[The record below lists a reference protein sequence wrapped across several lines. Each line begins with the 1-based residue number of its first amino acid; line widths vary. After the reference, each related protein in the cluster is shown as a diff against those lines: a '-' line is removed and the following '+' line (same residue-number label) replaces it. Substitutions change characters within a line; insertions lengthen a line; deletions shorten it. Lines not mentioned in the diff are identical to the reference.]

1 MNGGIEKF
9 DLKEIWSRC
18 CGADLQSKTV
28 SHLKDNLA
36 IYLILVLGFMIRL
49 YGVQFGLPGLYHADE
64 TIVVNHA
71 LAYGTGDLNPHFF
84 RIPPLI
90 SYIIFFEF
98 GIYYLLGTVFGF
110 FSSIVDFQN
119 LFLVDPTSFYLIG
132 RITVGVIAGTV
143 SVYFVYLLGERVF
156 SKTVGIISALFLSL
170 TFLHVRNSH
179 YIYLDIMMVLFIILT
194 YIFIFKFLETG
205 LRRHYVLA
213 GLFAGVAT
221 AVKYNAALLLAPLI
235 LGHLMYYL
243 ANKNSGKIR
252 LVNKDIIFAFIFM
265 ALAFIALNPF
275 CIIDMKF
282 FLASF
287 VKETHAQGG
296 VGFLH
301 HLKHSLFQGLG
312 APLFALCLVG
322 SFYSVYKLSRKLIVF
337 ISFPLV
343 FFLTIVNFSQPH
355 ARYVL
360 PLIPFLLIL
369 AAWFLE
375 STLFKEGMPTLKA
388 KILITAVSIMVVLPS
403 GIKSVYSDYLFSRKD
418 TRTLAKEWIEDKIP
432 YGSKI
437 AIDHSFFSPRLNPGG
452 EQLEDKLNYVLQNK
466 SGNAKEKRIRLLLNI
481 SEERP
486 YYNLYFLSEDK
497 GKGTVFLFAQPV
509 IQFDINELLDSGVEY
524 VIVSNESSP
533 GLNAQ
538 FYSGLR
544 KKGKI
549 ISRFTPYKD
558 KERSFPIEKV
568 TRTGGPLK
576 SKEVYARERNGEII
590 TIYSMNSENRK

>member
-1 MNGGIEKF
+1 M
-9 DLKEIWSRC
+9 
-18 CGADLQSKTV
+18 V
-28 SHLKDNLA
+28 
-36 IYLILVLGFMIRL
+36 RL
-49 YGVQFGLPGLYHADE
+49 YGVKFGLPGLYHADE
-64 TIVVNHA
+64 TMVVNHA

-90 SYIIFFEF
+90 SYLIFFEY
-98 GIYYLLGTVFGF
+98 GIYYLLGTIFGS
-110 FSSIVDFQN
+110 FSSIADFQN
-119 LFLVDPTSFYLIG
+119 LFLEDPTSFYLIG
-132 RITVGVIAGTV
+132 RATVGVLAGTV
-143 SVYFVYLLGERVF
+143 SVYFIYLLGRRAF
-156 SKTVGIISALFLSL
+156 SETAGIASAFFLSL

-179 YIYLDIMMVLFIILT
+179 YIYLDITMTLFIILT

-205 LRRHYVLA
+205 LRRDYILA
-213 GLFAGVAT
+213 GCFAGAAT
-221 AVKYNAALLLAPLI
+221 AVKYNAALLLAPFVASYL
-235 LGHLMYYL
+235 LYYFT
-243 ANKNSGKIR
+243 NRDSGKIR
-252 LVNKDIIFAFIFM
+252 SVNTNIAIAFISM
-265 ALAFIALNPF
+265 GLTFIVLNPY
-275 CIIDMKF
+275 CILDVKF

-287 VKETHAQGG
+287 ASETQVHGG
-296 VGFLH
+296 VGFSH
-301 HLKHSLFQGLG
+301 HLKHSLYHGLG
-312 APLFALCLVG
+312 MPLFVLSLIG
-322 SFYSVYKLSRKLIVF
+322 LFYSICRLSRELIVF

-343 FFLTIVNFSQPH
+343 FYLINAKFSQPH

-375 STLFKEGMPTLKA
+375 STILRKGVSALRA
-388 KILITAVSIMVVLPS
+388 KILITAVSIIVVLPS

-524 VIVSNESSP
+524 VIVSSESSP

-544 KKGKI
+544 KKGKV

-590 TIYSMNSENRK
+590 TIYSMGSNNRRL

>member
-1 MNGGIEKF
+1 MNNDLGKL
-9 DLKEIWSRC
+9 DLKEILSRC
-18 CGADLQSKTV
+18 CVIDLQDKTIV
-28 SHLKDNLA
+28 HLKNNLV
-36 IYLILVLGFMIRL
+36 IYMILVLGFIIRL

-90 SYIIFFEF
+90 SYLIFFEY

-110 FSSIVDFQN
+110 FSTIVDFQN
-119 LFLVDPTSFYLIG
+119 LFLENPTSFYLIG

-143 SVYFVYLLGERVF
+143 SVYFIYILGERVF
-156 SKTVGIISALFLSL
+156 SKTVGTISAFFLSL

-179 YIYLDIMMVLFIILT
+179 YIYLDTMLVLFIILT

-205 LRRHYVLA
+205 LRRNYILA
-213 GLFAGVAT
+213 GSFAGVAT
-221 AVKYNAALLLAPLI
+221 AVKYNAALLLVPLI

-243 ANKNSGKIR
+243 TNKNSGKIR
-252 LVNKDIIFAFIFM
+252 LVNKDIILAFIFM
-265 ALAFIALNPF
+265 ALTFIALNPF

-287 VKETHAQGG
+287 VSETHVQGG
-296 VGFLH
+296 VGFFH

-312 APLFALCLVG
+312 MPLFVLSLIG
-322 SFYSVYKLSRKLIVF
+322 LFYSLCKLSRKLIVF

-360 PLIPFLLIL
+360 PLIPFLMIL

-375 STLFKEGMPTLKA
+375 STLFKEGMPSLKA

-418 TRTLAKEWIEDKIP
+418 TRTLAKEWIEDKI
-432 YGSKI
+432 
-437 AIDHSFFSPRLNPGG
+437 N
-452 EQLEDKLNYVLQNK
+452 
-466 SGNAKEKRIRLLLNI
+466 
-481 SEERP
+481 
-486 YYNLYFLSEDK
+486 
-497 GKGTVFLFAQPV
+497 
-509 IQFDINELLDSGVEY
+509 
-524 VIVSNESSP
+524 
-533 GLNAQ
+533 
-538 FYSGLR
+538 
-544 KKGKI
+544 
-549 ISRFTPYKD
+549 
-558 KERSFPIEKV
+558 
-568 TRTGGPLK
+568 
-576 SKEVYARERNGEII
+576 
-590 TIYSMNSENRK
+590 

>member
-1 MNGGIEKF
+1 MNNDLGKL
-9 DLKEIWSRC
+9 DLKEILSRC
-18 CGADLQSKTV
+18 CVIDLQDKTIV
-28 SHLKDNLA
+28 HLKNNLV
-36 IYLILVLGFMIRL
+36 IYLILVLGFIVRL

-90 SYIIFFEF
+90 SYLIFFEY

-110 FSSIVDFQN
+110 FSTIVDFQN
-119 LFLVDPTSFYLIG
+119 LFLENPTSFYLIG

-143 SVYFVYLLGERVF
+143 SVYLIYLLGERVF
-156 SKTVGIISALFLSL
+156 SKTVGTISAFFLSL

-179 YIYLDIMMVLFIILT
+179 YIYLDTMLVLFIILT

-205 LRRHYVLA
+205 LRRNYILA
-213 GLFAGVAT
+213 GSFAGVAT
-221 AVKYNAALLLAPLI
+221 AVKYNAALLLVPLVM
-235 LGHLMYYL
+235 GHVMLYL
-243 ANKNSGKIR
+243 TNRSSGKIR
-252 LVNKDIIFAFIFM
+252 LVNKDIILAFTFM
-265 ALAFIALNPF
+265 ALTFMALNPF

-296 VGFLH
+296 VGLLH

-312 APLFALCLVG
+312 VPLFVLCLVS
-322 SFYSVYKLSRKLIVF
+322 SFYSVYKLSKKLIVF
-337 ISFPLV
+337 ISFPMV

-375 STLFKEGMPTLKA
+375 STLFKEGMPSLKA

-432 YGSKI
+432 CGSKI
-437 AIDHSFFSPRLNPGG
+437 AIDHSFFSPRLNPSK
-452 EQLEDKLNYVLQNK
+452 EQLEDKLNYVLQNEL
-466 SGNAKEKRIRLLLNI
+466 GTAKEKRIRLLLNI

-486 YYNLYFLSEDK
+486 YYNLYFLSDDK

-509 IQFDINELLDSGVEY
+509 APFDLHELIDSDVGY
-524 VIVSNESSP
+524 VIVSNESRS
-533 GLNAQ
+533 GSNAQ
-538 FYSGLR
+538 FYSELKR
-544 KKGKI
+544 KGKVVAT
-549 ISRFTPYKD
+549 FTPYKD
-558 KERSFPIEKV
+558 KERNFPIEKV

-576 SKEVYARERNGEII
+576 SEEVYARERNGEII
-590 TIYSMNSENRK
+590 AIYSMNSKNRK

>member
-1 MNGGIEKF
+1 
-9 DLKEIWSRC
+9 
-18 CGADLQSKTV
+18 
-28 SHLKDNLA
+28 
-36 IYLILVLGFMIRL
+36 MIRL
-49 YGVQFGLPGLYHADE
+49 CGVEFGLPNIYHADE

-90 SYIIFFEF
+90 SYIIFFEY

-119 LFLVDPTSFYLIG
+119 LFLEDPTSFFLIG
-132 RITVGVIAGTV
+132 RITVGVIAGTT
-143 SVYFVYLLGERVF
+143 SVYFIYLLGSRIF
-156 SKTVGIISALFLSL
+156 SEAVGIISAFFLSL

-205 LRRHYVLA
+205 LRRDYV
-213 GLFAGVAT
+213 FAGCFAGAAT
-221 AVKYNAALLLAPLI
+221 AVKYNAALLLAPFIAGYLI
-235 LGHLMYYL
+235 NYFT
-243 ANKNSGKIR
+243 NRNDGKIR
-252 LVNKDIIFAFIFM
+252 SVNTNTVIAFISM
-265 ALAFIALNPF
+265 GLTFIVLNPY
-275 CIIDMKF
+275 CILDMKF

-287 VKETHAQGG
+287 ASETHVQGG
-296 VGFLH
+296 VGFFH

-312 APLFALCLVG
+312 MPLFTLCLIG
-322 SFYSVYKLSRKLIVF
+322 FFYAVCRLSRKLIVF

-343 FFLTIVNFSQPH
+343 FYLVNVNFSQPH

-432 YGSKI
+432 CGSKI
-437 AIDHSFFSPRLNPGG
+437 AIDHSFFSPRLNPSK
-452 EQLEDKLNYVLQNK
+452 EQLEDKLNYVLQNQL
-466 SGNAKEKRIRLLLNI
+466 GTAKENKIRMLMKLN
-481 SEERP
+481 EARP
-486 YYNLYFLSEDK
+486 NYSLYFLNDDEGSSK
-497 GKGTVFLFAQPV
+497 AFLFAQPV
-509 IQFDINELLDSGVEY
+509 IPFKFNKLLNSGVQY
-524 VIVSNESSP
+524 VVVSNEKLSGS
-533 GLNAQ
+533 NAQ
-538 FYSGLR
+538 FYSELKR
-544 KKGKI
+544 KGKVVAG
-549 ISRFTPYKD
+549 FTPYRD
-558 KERSFPIEKV
+558 KTRSFPVENV
-568 TRTGGPLK
+568 TRTAGPLK

-590 TIYSMNSENRK
+590 TIYSIGSNSRRL